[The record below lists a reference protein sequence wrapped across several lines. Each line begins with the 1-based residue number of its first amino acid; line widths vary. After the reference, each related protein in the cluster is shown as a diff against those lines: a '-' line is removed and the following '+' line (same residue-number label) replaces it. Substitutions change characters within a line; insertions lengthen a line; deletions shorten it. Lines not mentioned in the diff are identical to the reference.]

1 MEPYRDLGTYEG
13 LSGFQ
18 GAVGK
23 VVRVKHQLRELE
35 LRFKT
40 FTESHPYRLSEKFE
54 LRPDKK
60 LGDYSFV
67 IESVSVPKR
76 EWGVLIGELVHNLR
90 SGLDHAVY
98 AAAERPDGQT
108 QFPIF
113 TQRSDW
119 DKKAGPMIRS
129 VPDNVAALITA
140 VQPYQAPKGYDA
152 RGHVL
157 AILNR
162 LSNHDKHRLLHT
174 AVIRLEGAAPGVRLI
189 RDVGVIREIGAGF
202 GTLEPGETFVVVT
215 LEDFGPEPKLE
226 LYGDYTF
233 GVAFSD
239 PTGDDPILDGLRVF
253 NALLEMY
260 RVVNDLIVRMEFMCK
275 P

>member
-23 VVRVKHQLRELE
+23 VVRVKYQLRELE

-40 FTESHPYRLSEKFE
+40 VTESHPYRLSEKFE

-76 EWGVLIGELVHNLR
+76 EWGILIGELVHNLR
-90 SGLDHAVY
+90 SALDHAVY
-98 AAAERPDGQT
+98 AAAKRPGDKT

-113 TQRSDW
+113 TQRADW

-129 VPDNVAALITA
+129 VPDTSPRSSQQFSRTRLRKATTPAATSWRSSTGS
-140 VQPYQAPKGYDA
+140 PTTT
-152 RGHVL
+152 
-157 AILNR
+157 
-162 LSNHDKHRLLHT
+162 ST
-174 AVIRLEGAAPGVRLI
+174 
-189 RDVGVIREIGAGF
+189 
-202 GTLEPGETFVVVT
+202 
-215 LEDFGPEPKLE
+215 
-226 LYGDYTF
+226 
-233 GVAFSD
+233 AFST
-239 PTGDDPILDGLRVF
+239 PR
-253 NALLEMY
+253 
-260 RVVNDLIVRMEFMCK
+260 
-275 P
+275 